1 MAAKRDANGV
11 TKAVHQDIKVVPAER
26 LSSMHDTGDQASW
39 DQVQEK
45 DKWPVLGAEIQGVTD
60 FATLSDA
67 NIQTI
72 RQALND
78 HKVVW
83 FAGFSGKSEDQMMHF
98 TPWTQLAFAERFGEV
113 KGHISRVPEY
123 VEKGVHQSAHSVRH
137 DKHDRAETKV
147 GGDAPAGA
155 ALENKG
161 AVLNTMVEA
170 NKEKNRVW
178 AGADGKGESQVMPQ
192 RVARLV
198 REPGD
203 PFAFGEGWHA
213 DVTFFEEPPVYT
225 LLTAREMPGGEDDT
239 FYIDTE
245 RAYAT
250 LPEDLKKEVT
260 GLHALHDDSAGKRY
274 THPIV
279 RTHPETGAQALYTN
293 SHFTHSIVGYSQ
305 AEGKALLDKLF
316 DHIESQPIFKFKWAA
331 SRIDS
336 LKDSFTE
343 GQKVKGKTG
352 TSSTHPRTLHTLMWD
367 NRALQHTATTDWAHN
382 DEFKNRRRELHRV
395 TISGQEGI
403 ESKPF
408 YRPNA
413 KRVKH

>member
-1 MAAKRDANGV
+1 MATKRDAEGNSKNADQNV
-11 TKAVHQDIKVVPAER
+11 VVVPSER
-26 LSSMHDTGDQASW
+26 LTSQHDTGDDATW
-39 DQVQEK
+39 NKVQEK

-67 NIQTI
+67 NIETI
-72 RQALND
+72 RQALNA

-83 FAGFSGKSEDQMMHF
+83 FAGFSGEKEGQMMHF

-137 DKHDRAETKV
+137 DTHNRAETQKKDD
-147 GGDAPAGA
+147 GGPQGA
-155 ALENKG
+155 ALENK
-161 AVLNTMVEA
+161 AVVLNTMVEA

-178 AGADGKGESQVMPQ
+178 AGADGKEEVKVMPQ

-225 LLTAREMPGGEDDT
+225 LLTAREMPGGGDDT
-239 FYIDTE
+239 FYVDCE
-245 RAYAT
+245 RAFLT

-260 GLHALHDDSAGKRY
+260 GLHALHDDSAGKSY
-274 THPIV
+274 IHPIV
-279 RTHPETGAQALYTN
+279 RTHPETGVQSLYTN
-293 SHFTHSIVGYSQ
+293 SHFTHSVLGYSK

-316 DHIESQPIFKFKWAA
+316 DHIEAQPIFKFKWAA

-343 GQKVKGKTG
+343 GQSKKGKEQG
-352 TSSTHPRTLHTLMWD
+352 STSSTHPRTLHTLMWD
-367 NRALQHTATTDWAHN
+367 NRALQHTATTDWAHME
-382 DEFKNRRRELHRV
+382 EFKHRRRELHRV
-395 TISGQEGI
+395 TISNNDKFEG
-403 ESKPF
+403 KPF
-408 YRPNA
+408 YRP
-413 KRVKH
+413 KGL